1 MELIQ
6 QVIDW
11 YMQNINYLTVFLLMM
26 IESTFIPFPSEAII
40 PPAAWLAAKG
50 ELNIFGVVAAGTAGA
65 LVGALINYY
74 IGYTLGRKIIYS
86 LADTKWAHL
95 LMVNREKI
103 VKAELFFLK
112 NGNSSTFIGRLLPV
126 VRQLISIPAGV
137 AKMPMLP
144 FVMWT
149 TLGAG
154 IWNILLALL
163 GYFLY
168 SQKELLEKYYHELI
182 WIVLGLGVVFAVYL
196 IIKNWRKKKKN
207 VTRDA

>member
-1 MELIQ
+1 MEIFQ

-50 ELNIFGVVAAGTAGA
+50 ELNIFGVVASGTAGA

-95 LMVNREKI
+95 MMVNREKI
-103 VKAELFFLK
+103 EKAEHFFLK
-112 NGNSSTFIGRLLPV
+112 NGNSSTFIGRLVPV
-126 VRQLISIPAGV
+126 IRQLISLPAGV
-137 AKMPMLP
+137 AKMRILP
-144 FVMWT
+144 FILWT

-154 IWNILLALL
+154 IWNVLLALL

-168 SQKELLEKYYHELI
+168 SQQELLHKYYQEL
-182 WIVLGLGVVFAVYL
+182 WWGVLVIGVLFVGYL
-196 IIKNWRKKKKN
+196 ILKSLNKRQLKQKS
-207 VTRDA
+207 